1 MKKLIFIIFFPI
13 NSLFAFEVT
22 CNFEEV
28 YSNSEV
34 QQGVFL
40 IKDDMLRYQ
49 YYDQDLF
56 TIIAKN
62 NKYFLINNISKTVQ
76 RINEKT
82 EALDILM
89 DIISDFPEL
98 DSAYKRNDLII
109 KLEKSSDE
117 FIKRISIN
125 SKEADLSINII
136 NCRYDEIEKKYF
148 RHFNFEEYPEQ

>member
-82 EALDILM
+82 ESLDILM

-98 DSAYKRNDLII
+98 DSVYERNDLII

-117 FIKRISIN
+117 FIKRVSIN
-125 SKEADLSINII
+125 SKEANLSINMI

-148 RHFNFEEYPEQ
+148 RHFNFEEYPG

>member
-62 NKYFLINNISKTVQ
+62 NKYFLINNNSKTVQ

-98 DSAYKRNDLII
+98 DSVYERNDLII

-117 FIKRISIN
+117 FIKRVSIN
-125 SKEADLSINII
+125 SKEANLSINMI

-148 RHFNFEEYPEQ
+148 RHFNFEEYPE

>member
-1 MKKLIFIIFFPI
+1 M
-13 NSLFAFEVT
+13 FAFEVT

-28 YSNSEV
+28 YSNAEV

-62 NKYFLINNISKTVQ
+62 NKYFLINNSSKTVQ
-76 RINEKT
+76 KLNEKT
-82 EALDILM
+82 VALDILM

-98 DSAYKRNDLII
+98 DRVYERNDVII
-109 KLEKSSDE
+109 KLEKSSDD
-117 FIKRISIN
+117 FIKRVSIN
-125 SKEADLSINII
+125 SEEANLSINMI
-136 NCRYDEIEKKYF
+136 NCRYGEIDKKYF

>member
-1 MKKLIFIIFFPI
+1 MKKLIPIIFFPI
-13 NSLFAFEVT
+13 NFLFAFEVT

-82 EALDILM
+82 ESLDILM

-98 DSAYKRNDLII
+98 DSVYERSDLII

-125 SKEADLSINII
+125 SKETDLSINII
-136 NCRYDEIEKKYF
+136 NCRYDKIEKKYF
-148 RHFNFEEYPEQ
+148 RHFNFEEYPE

>member
-1 MKKLIFIIFFPI
+1 M
-13 NSLFAFEVT
+13 FAFEVA

-28 YSNSEV
+28 YSNAEV

-62 NKYFLINNISKTVQ
+62 NKYFLINNSSKTVQ
-76 RINEKT
+76 KLNEKT
-82 EALDILM
+82 VALDILM

-98 DSAYKRNDLII
+98 DRVYERNDVII
-109 KLEKSSDE
+109 KLEKSSDD
-117 FIKRISIN
+117 FIKRVSIN
-125 SKEADLSINII
+125 SEEANLSINII
-136 NCRYDEIEKKYF
+136 NCRYDEIDKKYF
-148 RHFNFEEYPEQ
+148 RHFNFEEYSDK

>member
-1 MKKLIFIIFFPI
+1 MKKLILIIFFPI
-13 NSLFAFEVT
+13 NFLFAFEVT

-49 YYDQDLF
+49 YYYQDLF

-98 DSAYKRNDLII
+98 DSVYERDDLII

-125 SKEADLSINII
+125 SKEANLSINMI

-148 RHFNFEEYPEQ
+148 RHFNFEEYPE

>member
-62 NKYFLINNISKTVQ
+62 NKYFLINNNSKTVQ

-82 EALDILM
+82 ETLDILM

-98 DSAYKRNDLII
+98 DSVYERNDLII

-117 FIKRISIN
+117 FIKRVSIN
-125 SKEADLSINII
+125 SKEANLSINMI

-148 RHFNFEEYPEQ
+148 RHFNFEEYPG

>member
-1 MKKLIFIIFFPI
+1 MKKLIPIIFFPI
-13 NSLFAFEVT
+13 NFLFAFEVT

-82 EALDILM
+82 ESLDILM

-98 DSAYKRNDLII
+98 DSVYERSDLII
-109 KLEKSSDE
+109 KLEKNSDD
-117 FIKRISIN
+117 FIKRMSIN
-125 SKEADLSINII
+125 SKEVNLSINII
-136 NCRYDEIEKKYF
+136 NCRYDKIEKKYF
-148 RHFNFEEYPEQ
+148 RHFNFEEYPE

>member
-1 MKKLIFIIFFPI
+1 MGMSNDYKNALKFKSNMIRIKLKYLIEKINSIIFFPI
-13 NSLFAFEVT
+13 NFFAFEVT
-22 CNFEEV
+22 CNFEEA

-62 NKYFLINNISKTVQ
+62 NKYFLINNFSKTVQ
-76 RINEKT
+76 RVNEKT
-82 EALDILM
+82 EPLDILM

-98 DSAYKRNDLII
+98 DSVYERNDLII
-109 KLEKSSDE
+109 KL
-117 FIKRISIN
+117 
-125 SKEADLSINII
+125 
-136 NCRYDEIEKKYF
+136 KKF
-148 RHFNFEEYPEQ
+148 

>member
-62 NKYFLINNISKTVQ
+62 NKYFLINNNSKTVQ

-98 DSAYKRNDLII
+98 DSVYERNDLII

-117 FIKRISIN
+117 FIKRVSIN
-125 SKEADLSINII
+125 SKEANLSINMI

-148 RHFNFEEYPEQ
+148 RHFNFEEYPG

>member
-1 MKKLIFIIFFPI
+1 MKKLILIIFFPI
-13 NSLFAFEVT
+13 NFLFAFEVT

-82 EALDILM
+82 ESLDILM

-98 DSAYKRNDLII
+98 DSVYERSDLII

-125 SKEADLSINII
+125 SKETDLSINII
-136 NCRYDEIEKKYF
+136 NCRYDKIEKKYF
-148 RHFNFEEYPEQ
+148 RHFNFEEYPE

>member
-62 NKYFLINNISKTVQ
+62 NKYFLINNNSKTVQ

-98 DSAYKRNDLII
+98 DSVYERNDLII
-109 KLEKSSDE
+109 KLEKNSDE
-117 FIKRISIN
+117 FIKRVSIN
-125 SKEADLSINII
+125 SKEANLSINMI

-148 RHFNFEEYPEQ
+148 RHFNFEEYPG

>member
-62 NKYFLINNISKTVQ
+62 NKYFLINNNSKTVQ

-98 DSAYKRNDLII
+98 DSVYERNDLII

-117 FIKRISIN
+117 FIKRVSIN
-125 SKEADLSINII
+125 SIEANLSINMI

-148 RHFNFEEYPEQ
+148 RHFNFEEYPG

>member
-1 MKKLIFIIFFPI
+1 MKKLIPIIFFPI
-13 NSLFAFEVT
+13 NFLFAFEVT

-82 EALDILM
+82 ESLDILM

-98 DSAYKRNDLII
+98 DSVYERNDLII

-125 SKEADLSINII
+125 SKEANLSINMI
-136 NCRYDEIEKKYF
+136 NCSYDEIEKKYF
-148 RHFNFEEYPEQ
+148 RHFNFEEYPE

>member
-13 NSLFAFEVT
+13 NSLFAFEVI

-62 NKYFLINNISKTVQ
+62 NKYFLINNNSKTVQ

-98 DSAYKRNDLII
+98 DSVYERNDLII

-117 FIKRISIN
+117 FIKRVSIN
-125 SKEADLSINII
+125 SIEANLSINMI

-148 RHFNFEEYPEQ
+148 RHFNFEEYPG

>member
-1 MKKLIFIIFFPI
+1 MNVLRTFFMYLILIPHISAHDAAAKKFNKLCWPFNFISLIFIIFFPI

-82 EALDILM
+82 EALDI
-89 DIISDFPEL
+89 
-98 DSAYKRNDLII
+98 
-109 KLEKSSDE
+109 
-117 FIKRISIN
+117 
-125 SKEADLSINII
+125 
-136 NCRYDEIEKKYF
+136 
-148 RHFNFEEYPEQ
+148 NFEEYPG

>member
-1 MKKLIFIIFFPI
+1 M
-13 NSLFAFEVT
+13 FAFEVT

-82 EALDILM
+82 ESLDILM

-98 DSAYKRNDLII
+98 DSVYERSDLII
-109 KLEKSSDE
+109 KLEKNSDD
-117 FIKRISIN
+117 FIKRMSIN
-125 SKEADLSINII
+125 SKEVNLSINII
-136 NCRYDEIEKKYF
+136 NCRYDKIEKKYF
-148 RHFNFEEYPEQ
+148 RHFNFEEYPE

>member
-98 DSAYKRNDLII
+98 DSVYERNDLII

-117 FIKRISIN
+117 FIKRVSIN
-125 SKEADLSINII
+125 SIEANLSINMI

-148 RHFNFEEYPEQ
+148 RHFNFEEYPE

>member
-98 DSAYKRNDLII
+98 DSVYERNDLII

-117 FIKRISIN
+117 FIKRVSIN
-125 SKEADLSINII
+125 SKEANLSINMI

-148 RHFNFEEYPEQ
+148 RHFNFEEYPG

>member
-1 MKKLIFIIFFPI
+1 MKKLILIIFFPI
-13 NSLFAFEVT
+13 NFLFAFEVT

-28 YSNSEV
+28 YSNSDV

-82 EALDILM
+82 ESLDILM

-98 DSAYKRNDLII
+98 DSVYERSDLII

-125 SKEADLSINII
+125 SKETDLSINII
-136 NCRYDEIEKKYF
+136 NCRYDKIEKKYF
-148 RHFNFEEYPEQ
+148 RHFNFEEYPE

>member
-62 NKYFLINNISKTVQ
+62 NKYFLINNNSKTVQ

-98 DSAYKRNDLII
+98 DSVYERNDLII

-117 FIKRISIN
+117 FIKRVSIN
-125 SKEADLSINII
+125 SIEANLSINMI

-148 RHFNFEEYPEQ
+148 RHFNFEEYPE

>member
-1 MKKLIFIIFFPI
+1 M
-13 NSLFAFEVT
+13 FAFEVT

-82 EALDILM
+82 ESLDILM

-98 DSAYKRNDLII
+98 DSVYERDDLII

-125 SKEADLSINII
+125 SKETDLSINII
-136 NCRYDEIEKKYF
+136 NCRYDKIEKKYF
-148 RHFNFEEYPEQ
+148 RHFNFEEYPE

>member
-98 DSAYKRNDLII
+98 DSVYERNDLII

-117 FIKRISIN
+117 FIKRVSIN
-125 SKEADLSINII
+125 SIEANLSINMI

-148 RHFNFEEYPEQ
+148 RHFNFEEYPG